1 MLTNLKVIKEYP
13 LLILIYVLLAFMFFI
28 YLFKQD
34 TPFSDMENRYLT
46 SRPAITIDGIKDG
59 TFMRQFETYT
69 EEQVPFRN
77 ELIKAKAVF
86 ERLTLKCE
94 NNGIVAGKDGY
105 LFEKVLNYNAQL
117 LKNEAILETFIKNAD
132 RNIYIA
138 IAPNSY
144 EVLKELAP
152 TGFPNIDQGELLN
165 QFYDRLSAYEN
176 CTVVDLQEALK
187 NRGEEQVFYKTDHH
201 WTTLG
206 AYYGY
211 EAFCERTG
219 NSPVDLA
226 KLTEKQVPD
235 FYGTYY
241 AKYKGYG
248 VGPDTITYYNIPIQ
262 SLTLTAGTKN
272 VLYDMNKT
280 AAYDKYAMFLYGN
293 DGLCEIKSENAR
305 NGKNLVVF
313 KDSYANCL
321 IPFLTY
327 NYDTITVVDLRYYG
341 GSVTELLHDK
351 ELAEILFLYN
361 FSQINE
367 DRHFYRLTS

>member
-1 MLTNLKVIKEYP
+1 MLTKLREIKEYP
-13 LLILIYVLLAFMFFI
+13 LLILISVLLVGMFFT

-34 TPFSDMENRYLT
+34 TSFSDMENRYLT
-46 SRPAITIDGIKDG
+46 AQPAISLAGIKDG
-59 TFMRQFETYT
+59 TFMQEFETYT

-77 ELIKAKAVF
+77 ALIKAKAAIG
-86 ERLTLKCE
+86 RLALKCE
-94 NNGIVAGKDGY
+94 NNGIAAGKDGY
-105 LFEKVLNYNAQL
+105 LFEKVLSMDEQL
-117 LKNEAILETFIKNAD
+117 PKNEAILEAFIKNAG
-132 RNIYIA
+132 RTVSVA

-144 EVLKELAP
+144 EVLKELTPA
-152 TGFPNIDQGELLN
+152 GFPNIDQGAELDR
-165 QFYDRLSAYEN
+165 FYDRLSAYDN

-187 NRGEEQVFYKTDHH
+187 NRDGEQVFYRTDHH

-211 EAFCERTG
+211 EAFCESTG
-219 NSPVDLA
+219 SSPVSLA
-226 KLTEKQVPD
+226 KLTKKQVPD

-248 VGPDTITYYNIPIQ
+248 VEPDTITYYDIPIR
-262 SLTLTAGTKN
+262 SLILTADVKD
-272 VLYDMNKT
+272 VLYDMEK
-280 AAYDKYAMFLYGN
+280 ASAYDKYAMFLYGN
-293 DGLCEIKSENAR
+293 DGLCEIKAENAG
-305 NGKNLVVF
+305 NGKSLVVF

-341 GSVTELLHDK
+341 GSVSELLSEK
-351 ELAEILFLYN
+351 ESAELLFLYN
-361 FSQINE
+361 FSHINE